1 MVDSVKMVIAIR
13 KDLDMGK
20 GKIAAQAAHAAVS
33 CALKSEKDDRK
44 LFREWIGQG
53 QKKIVIRLD
62 SLEAVMRLKTM
73 IDQMG
78 ITSCLITD
86 AGFTQIIPGTVTCL
100 GIGPVEESVIDP
112 ITGKYPL
119 L

>member
-44 LFREWIGQG
+44 LFREWISQG

>member
-1 MVDSVKMVIAIR
+1 MVESVKMVIAIR

-33 CALKSEKDDRK
+33 CALKSEKDDK
-44 LFREWIGQG
+44 KIFREWISQG
-53 QKKIVIRLD
+53 QKKIVIRLE
-62 SLEAVMRLKTM
+62 SLEAVMRLKT
-73 IDQMG
+73 ILDQVG

-86 AGFTQIIPGTVTCL
+86 AGFTQIMPGTVTCL
-100 GIGPVEESVIDP
+100 GIGPVEESKIDP
-112 ITGKYPL
+112 ITGMFPL